1 VLTRVAPSHLYTRR
15 GDDLVIDL
23 PVTFAEAALG
33 AQVEV
38 PTIDGRVKLR
48 VPPGSA
54 DGRQLRL
61 TGKGAPRLKGE
72 GRGALIAK
80 LRVQVPRELSD
91 EQREALER
99 FAELDGGDPRGALF
113 R

>member
-1 VLTRVAPSHLYTRR
+1 VVTRVSPSRLYTRQ
-15 GDDLVIDL
+15 GDDLLINV

-61 TGKGAPRLKGE
+61 AGKGAPRLKGE
-72 GRGALIAK
+72 GRGALIAR
-80 LRVQVPRELSD
+80 LRVQVPRELSH

-99 FAELDGGDPRGALF
+99 FAALEGGDPRETLF

>member
-1 VLTRVAPSHLYTRR
+1 MSTRR
-15 GDDLVIDL
+15 
-23 PVTFAEAALG
+23 VTGPRVFLIGIAAELA
-33 AQVEV
+33 
-38 PTIDGRVKLR
+38 
-48 VPPGSA
+48 
-54 DGRQLRL
+54 
-61 TGKGAPRLKGE
+61 GKGAPRLKGE

-99 FAELDGGDPRGALF
+99 FAALEGGDPREALF